1 MGADTPVAEE
11 STTDHSPSEV
21 SGRRA
26 DPSPAAGSG
35 GQGIPPFV
43 LRVGTLLVGLALW
56 AVLGAAEVFH
66 PSLFPPPWDVGITL
80 FTMMADGE
88 LFRHIAVSL
97 SRVIIGFTV
106 ATMIAI
112 PLGIA
117 MGLSNRVFLF
127 VEPMVEFLRPVPP
140 LALIP
145 LAVVWFG
152 IGWESKIFL
161 ISYGCFFAIV
171 INTVAGMKA
180 VEPVHVRA
188 AQALGASRWQILLHV
203 ILRRAI
209 PDIIVGL
216 RLAVGL
222 AFLLIVGAELIAS
235 SEGLGWLIWDA
246 RFHFMGDRILVGM
259 IAIGVVGFL
268 LNRLLQMVETHFLR
282 WRNVESDEG
291 RVAGLN

>member
-1 MGADTPVAEE
+1 MTQDPGSDDNRAGVEE
-11 STTDHSPSEV
+11 T
-21 SGRRA
+21 
-26 DPSPAAGSG
+26 PAAGSSSKASSHWLG
-35 GQGIPPFV
+35 LPPIV
-43 LRVGTLLVGLALW
+43 LRVGTLFAGLVLW
-56 AVLGAAEVFH
+56 ILLGVGEVFH
-66 PSLFPPPWDVGITL
+66 PSLFPPPWDVGATL
-80 FTMMADGE
+80 LSMMADGE

-97 SRVIIGFTV
+97 SRVFLGFAF
-106 ATMIAI
+106 ATLIAI

-127 VEPMVEFLRPVPP
+127 VEPLVEFLRPVPP
-140 LALIP
+140 LALVP

-152 IGWESKIFL
+152 IGWTSKVFL
-161 ISYGCFFAIV
+161 IFYGCFFAIV

-188 AQALGASRWQILLHV
+188 AQALGASRWQILMHV
-203 ILRRAI
+203 ILRSAV
-209 PDIIVGL
+209 PDIVVGL
-216 RLAVGL
+216 RLAIGL
-222 AFLLIVGAELIAS
+222 AFLLIVGAELIAA

-268 LNRLLQMVETHFLR
+268 LNRLLQMVETHLLR
-282 WRNVESDEG
+282 WQSVEADEG

>member
-1 MGADTPVAEE
+1 MTQESVPVENPAELDGGQAK
-11 STTDHSPSEV
+11 SL
-21 SGRRA
+21 
-26 DPSPAAGSG
+26 PAAASSG
-35 GQGIPPFV
+35 LVIPAFV
-43 LRVGTLLVGLALW
+43 LRVGTLIVGLLLW
-56 AVLGAAEVFH
+56 AALGAAEVFH

-80 FTMMADGE
+80 VTMMWDGE

-97 SRVIIGFTV
+97 SRVFLGYML

-127 VEPMVEFLRPVPP
+127 VEPIVEFLRPVPP

-152 IGWESKIFL
+152 IGLTSKIFL

-171 INTVAGMKA
+171 VNTVAGMRA
-180 VEPVHVRA
+180 VDPVHVRA
-188 AQALGASRWQILLHV
+188 AQALGASRWNILIHV
-203 ILRRAI
+203 VLRSAV
-209 PDIIVGL
+209 PDIVVGL
-216 RLAVGL
+216 RLALGL
-222 AFLLIVGAELIAS
+222 AFLLIVGAELIAA

-259 IAIGVVGFL
+259 IAIGAVGYL
-268 LNRLLQMVETHFLR
+268 LNRLLQMVESHLLR

>member
-1 MGADTPVAEE
+1 MTQESVPIEDSTDTNAGPAN
-11 STTDHSPSEV
+11 
-21 SGRRA
+21 
-26 DPSPAAGSG
+26 PSPPARSG
-35 GQGIPPFV
+35 GLEIPSIV

-56 AVLGAAEVFH
+56 AVIGAAEVFH
-66 PSLFPPPWDVGITL
+66 PSLFPPPWEVGATL

-97 SRVIIGFTV
+97 SRVFFGFTV
-106 ATMIAI
+106 ATLIAI

-117 MGLSNRVFLF
+117 MGLSRRVFLF
-127 VEPMVEFLRPVPP
+127 VEPLVEFLRPVPP

-152 IGWESKIFL
+152 IGWTSKVFL

-171 INTVAGMKA
+171 VNTVAGMRA

-188 AQALGASRWQILLHV
+188 AQALGASRWHILIHV
-203 ILRRAI
+203 VLRSAV
-209 PDIIVGL
+209 PDIVVGL
-216 RLAVGL
+216 RLALGL
-222 AFLLIVGAELIAS
+222 AFLLIVGAELIAA

-259 IAIGVVGFL
+259 IAIGFVGFC
-268 LNRLLQMVETHFLR
+268 LNWLLQMVESRLLR
-282 WRNVESDEG
+282 WRNVESEEG

>member
-1 MGADTPVAEE
+1 MTQESVPVENPAELDGGQAK
-11 STTDHSPSEV
+11 SLP
-21 SGRRA
+21 A
-26 DPSPAAGSG
+26 AAGSG
-35 GQGIPPFV
+35 LVVPAFV
-43 LRVGTLLVGLALW
+43 LRMGTLIVGLLLW
-56 AVLGAAEVFH
+56 AALGAAEVFH

-80 FTMMADGE
+80 LSMMWDGE

-97 SRVIIGFTV
+97 SRVFLGYML

-127 VEPMVEFLRPVPP
+127 VEPIVEFLRPVPP

-152 IGWESKIFL
+152 IGLTSKIFL

-171 INTVAGMKA
+171 VNTVAGMRA
-180 VEPVHVRA
+180 VDPVHVRA
-188 AQALGASRWQILLHV
+188 AQALGASRWHILIHV
-203 ILRRAI
+203 VLRSAV
-209 PDIIVGL
+209 PDIVVGL
-216 RLAVGL
+216 RLALGL
-222 AFLLIVGAELIAS
+222 AFLLIVGAELIAA

-259 IAIGVVGFL
+259 IAIGAVGYL
-268 LNRLLQMVETHFLR
+268 LNRLLQLVESRLLR
-282 WRNVESDEG
+282 WRKVESDEG